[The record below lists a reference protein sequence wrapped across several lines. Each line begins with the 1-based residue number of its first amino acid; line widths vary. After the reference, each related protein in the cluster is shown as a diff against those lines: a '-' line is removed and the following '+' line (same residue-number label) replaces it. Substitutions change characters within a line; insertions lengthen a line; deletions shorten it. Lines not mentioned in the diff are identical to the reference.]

1 MACVPHLSFLDVVLV
16 SVMDWIRPFDGGA
29 DVAVIVGIVYMSGLH
44 TSLKPLDVSTC

>member
-29 DVAVIVGIVYMSGLH
+29 DVAAIVGFVCQVCTHHRNL
-44 TSLKPLDVSTC
+44 